1 MNNRI
6 TVAGGKRTRKDQ
18 EQVVGYFNENGH
30 ITEHVAWVVFVMTMF
45 KSSPV
50 CQVGREASGGTN

>member
-18 EQVVGYFNENGH
+18 KQVVGYFNENGH
-30 ITEHVAWVVFVMTMF
+30 ITKHVAWVVFVMTMF